1 MFGRF
6 IENKG
11 ANILLSAAMG
21 LACIVVMFHPNGNI
35 AMVAAA
41 FVLPATIIGV
51 RRHRVIG
58 ASTVNDASIDA
69 TRKTPSFGRSILR
82 RSFDMWI
89 TQMLIR
95 YSLKRFAERLACSPI
110 CRFADVPGPRA
121 KRPLCAFIVGN
132 FNQIA
137 VWIPKIHR
145 HDGTSCAGSVN
156 RTFEQIDA
164 A

>member
-1 MFGRF
+1 MVVITGWPQ
-6 IENKG
+6 IVDT
-11 ANILLSAAMG
+11 ILVAVGSCVI
-21 LACIVVMFHPNGNI
+21 AC
-35 AMVAAA
+35 AK
-41 FVLPATIIGV
+41 
-51 RRHRVIG
+51 VIG
-58 ASTVNDASIDA
+58 ASTFNDAWIDA
-69 TRKTPSFGRSILR
+69 TREPPSVGRSILR
-82 RSFDMWI
+82 RTFDMWI
-89 TQMLIR
+89 TQILIG
-95 YSLKRFAERLACSPI
+95 YSLKRFAERLASSPI
-110 CRFADVPGPRA
+110 CRFADVPGPRS